1 MPRQKQLCL
10 ASSTKSV
17 VEVEVVCLGV
27 EAIPGACSSLSRS
40 CALKLPQLAQNLRA
54 SIAADMQGECIATQQ
69 EAIGAVSMELFNA
82 ASGFQKHGHDFFK
95 EEGAQS

>member
-1 MPRQKQLCL
+1 MSRQLYKVCGGGGGGVPGRRGNPRRMFKPLSQLRIKT
-10 ASSTKSV
+10 S
-17 VEVEVVCLGV
+17 
-27 EAIPGACSSLSRS
+27 
-40 CALKLPQLAQNLRA
+40 PQLAQNLRA

-95 EEGAQS
+95 KE